1 MRPVIITVGEDGNT
15 GRYYR
20 NSMLS
25 LAYSDA
31 ISAAGGLPAVAVDN
45 RHPED
50 YLEVADGL
58 LLSGGQ
64 DLACGLYGELRPL
77 NYDYPISSR
86 MRDAFE
92 LALCRLFLEAGK
104 PILGIGRGM
113 QVINVA
119 LGGKLHQDIRRETG
133 RAHPDESAEG
143 HRNDGLTKAAEFSFH
158 TIRTVAGSK
167 VAAIFGETAEV
178 SSCHHQAVKTLGSGL
193 AVSATAPDGII
204 EAIEHETLPVMGV
217 QFHPER
223 DAGAVKAD
231 LRIFEAFVR
240 LCGEVAK

>member
-20 NSMLS
+20 NSMVS

-31 ISAAGGLPAVAVDN
+31 VSAAGGLPALAVDN

-50 YLEVADGL
+50 YPAVADGL

-64 DLACGLYGELRPL
+64 DLACGIYGALRPL
-77 NYDYPISSR
+77 QYDYPISSR

-113 QVINVA
+113 QVLNVA
-119 LGGKLHQDIRRETG
+119 LGGTLMQGIRLETG
-133 RAHPDESAEG
+133 APHPDESAAS
-143 HRNDGLTKAAEFSFH
+143 HRNDGITKAAEFSFH
-158 TIRTVAGSK
+158 PIRTVAGTK
-167 VAAIFGETAEV
+167 LAAILGETAEV
-178 SSCHHQAVKTLGSGL
+178 SSCHHQAVKTLGEGL
-193 AVSATAPDGII
+193 RAAACAPDGII
-204 EAIEHETLPVMGV
+204 EAIEHESLPAFGV

-223 DAGAVKAD
+223 EAGAVKAD
-231 LRIFEAFVR
+231 LRVFEAFVR

>member
-31 ISAAGGLPAVAVDN
+31 VSAAGGLPAVAMDN

-50 YLEVADGL
+50 CAAVADGL

-64 DLACGLYGELRPL
+64 DLACGSYGALRPL
-77 NYDYPISSR
+77 QYDYPISSR
-86 MRDAFE
+86 MRDGFE

-113 QVINVA
+113 QVINAA
-119 LGGKLHQDIRRETG
+119 LGGSLMQDIRAETG
-133 RAHPDESAEG
+133 AAHPDECAAA
-143 HRNDGLTKAAEFSFH
+143 HRNDGITKAAEFSFH
-158 TIRTVAGSK
+158 PIRTVEGTK
-167 VAAIFGETAEV
+167 IAAIFGESAEV
-178 SSCHHQAVKTLGSGL
+178 SSCHHQAVKTLGAGL
-193 AVSATAPDGII
+193 VAAAVAPDGII
-204 EAIEHETLPVMGV
+204 EAIEHESLPVMGV

-223 DAGAVKAD
+223 DAGAVRAD
-231 LRIFEAFVR
+231 PRIFEAFIR
-240 LCGEVAK
+240 LCGEVE

>member
-31 ISAAGGLPAVAVDN
+31 VSAAGGLPAAALDN

-50 YLEVADGL
+50 YVAVADGL

-64 DLACGLYGELRPL
+64 DLACGTYGELRPL
-77 NYDYPISSR
+77 KYDYPISSR
-86 MRDAFE
+86 MRDTFE

-119 LGGKLHQDIRRETG
+119 LGGKLYQDIQMETG
-133 RAHPDESAEG
+133 RAHPDESAAS
-143 HRNDGLTKAAEFSFH
+143 HRNDGITKAAEFSFH
-158 TIRTVAGSK
+158 PIRTVEGTK
-167 VAAIFGETAEV
+167 TAAILGETVEV
-178 SSCHHQAVKTLGSGL
+178 SSCHHQAVKTLGTGL
-193 AVSATAPDGII
+193 KAAAFAPDGII
-204 EAIEHETLPVMGV
+204 EAIEHECLPVLGM

-223 DAGAVKAD
+223 DAGAIKAD
-231 LRIFEAFVR
+231 PRMFEAFIR